1 MINPDK
7 KYNSKL
13 IRPLNNTKN
22 SLKICKSFQ
31 MFQHNRQYRN
41 STLVCSPISILCIM
55 CRMIYNFKHQ
65 EDFISFQLNMRS
77 QIASLKGKK
86 CLSLLG
92 IRRFLSILGKVLMLG
107 CYWIIRWLKLK
118 IEEEGV
124 LLSVVMERA
133 LKDKE

>member
-1 MINPDK
+1 
-7 KYNSKL
+7 
-13 IRPLNNTKN
+13 
-22 SLKICKSFQ
+22 

-65 EDFISFQLNMRS
+65 EVFISFQLNMRN
-77 QIASLKGKK
+77 QIASSKGKK

-118 IEEEGV
+118 IEEEEV

-133 LKDKE
+133 LKEKEWLLLFLSGHWKVEVLNLSHSYLLRKLMQ

>member
-1 MINPDK
+1 
-7 KYNSKL
+7 
-13 IRPLNNTKN
+13 
-22 SLKICKSFQ
+22 

-65 EDFISFQLNMRS
+65 EVFISFQLNMRN
-77 QIASLKGKK
+77 QIASSKGKK

-107 CYWIIRWLKLK
+107 CCWIIRWLKLK
-118 IEEEGV
+118 IEEGGV
-124 LLSVVMERA
+124 LWSVVMERA
-133 LKDKE
+133 LKEKEWLSLFLSGHWKVEVLNLSHSYLLRKLMQ